1 MTVRDLIDTLVR
13 FDENKEIV
21 FYNLENDDLQGRE
34 VGLETILDVDGH
46 IEITVQEIG
55 YQK

>member
-21 FYNLENDDLQGRE
+21 FYNLVCL
-34 VGLETILDVDGH
+34 LKILPLSNYD
-46 IEITVQEIG
+46 QR
-55 YQK
+55 